1 MFRRQWCALP
11 VSVTLAATAAALSA
25 PGSAR
30 TAVSDETSLI
40 QVARGVPGSAMKLVE
55 SNASV
60 DLSRTIEE
68 LAARLPEGP
77 TREMLSRLKVCA
89 SCSEFRRLGEGQDG
103 GYLICMDGLER
114 GKIRAAYS
122 MGIEFHDAFSH
133 DIYNLLNVPVHQF
146 DCTVERPAMN
156 CEDCH
161 FNKVCING
169 MNGNGGHQYGPNMNM
184 QQILEFTGQADAP
197 EDSLIMK
204 MDIEGSEWAVYAD
217 GQSGLEK
224 FKQLVFEFHWLAQE
238 HRHETYATALR
249 NIENA
254 GFKVAH
260 IHGNNNRYFYTIDGY
275 LVPRVIEVTFVKNN
289 PSLEKCETEQ
299 HLHPLD
305 HENNRKAYP
314 CPMASLP
321 E

>member
-1 MFRRQWCALP
+1 MSPRPCCALP
-11 VSVTLAATAAALSA
+11 LSFTLAATAAALGT
-25 PGSAR
+25 PGS
-30 TAVSDETSLI
+30 LM
-40 QVARGVPGSAMKLVE
+40 QMARGIPGSAMQLAQ
-55 SNASV
+55 SNSSV

-89 SCSEFRRLGEGQDG
+89 SCSEFRRVGEKLDG

-122 MGIEFHDAFSH
+122 MGIEHHDVFSH
-133 DIYNLLNVPVHQF
+133 DIYDLLKVPVHQF
-146 DCTVERPAMN
+146 DCTVQGPAMN

-169 MNGNGGHQYGPNMNM
+169 MNGNGGHPTGPNMNM

-204 MDIEGSEWAVYAD
+204 MDIEGSEWDVYAD

-238 HRHETYATALR
+238 RRHETYAAALR
-249 NIENA
+249 HIESA

-260 IHGNNNRYFYTIDGY
+260 IHGNNNRYFYEIDGY
-275 LVPRVIEVTFVKNN
+275 VVPRVLEVTFVKNN
-289 PSLEKCETEQ
+289 PSLEKCVTEQ
-299 HLHPLD
+299 HLHLLD
-305 HENNRKAYP
+305 HDNNHKAYP
-314 CPMASLP
+314 LP
-321 E
+321 LARLPAGPE